1 MLMTHRSSHRLETI
15 PAGALV
21 VTIPS
26 NARTAEEAPGH
37 TENWVESKLP
47 TSGVPL
53 AIASPN
59 LMILQTMSCL

>member
-1 MLMTHRSSHRLETI
+1 MLMSHQSSHPLETI

-26 NARTAEEAPGH
+26 NARTAEEAPGL
-37 TENWVESKLP
+37 TENWAESKL
-47 TSGVPL
+47 TTEAPL
-53 AIASPN
+53 AIARPN

>member
-1 MLMTHRSSHRLETI
+1 MLMTHQSSHPLETI

-37 TENWVESKLP
+37 MENWAESKLN
-47 TSGVPL
+47 SGVPL
-53 AIASPN
+53 AIARRN